1 MIQKTNKLNTDI
13 NTPSNKNSDG
23 VSFKVYFLW
32 YIVFSLNVIICY
44 FIVFLM
50 VIPEII

>member
-13 NTPSNKNSDG
+13 KTPSNKNSDG

-32 YIVFSLNVIICY
+32 YIVFFIECY
-44 FIVFLM
+44 YMLLYCISYGDS
-50 VIPEII
+50 